1 MPDHQVI
8 CQQLTEM
15 GFTALE
21 AEIYLFLITTG
32 SQTGYAI
39 AKGLNKATA
48 NVYKALE
55 SLSAKGAVEYSMA
68 DKKKCTASN
77 WQQLLKRRQTQFA
90 QTVACLEENLTS
102 LQLKQSN
109 DEQVYQI
116 EQVDQVIEESISLI
130 NNASQILMVEAEP
143 DAVPLFK
150 EALEQAEKRG
160 VEIWIK
166 VYQPVELKGMNV
178 IVRQH
183 GHEVYGKTQDISFKL
198 AADGNAMLIADIAID
213 SKKVIAAYRSQSA
226 LMAMSI
232 YTGLLYELIL
242 TELKQLIPSNHLDAA
257 KRLLERSAHLHPMST
272 ENSVF
277 QHYKNKYHSKREI

>member
-1 MPDHQVI
+1 
-8 CQQLTEM
+8 
-15 GFTALE
+15 
-21 AEIYLFLITTG
+21 
-32 SQTGYAI
+32 
-39 AKGLNKATA
+39 
-48 NVYKALE
+48 
-55 SLSAKGAVEYSMA
+55 MA

-160 VEIWIK
+160 IPLSEPRSFQAMRGRGIMAHVHQYE
-166 VYQPVELKGMNV
+166 GMRGQH
-178 IVRQH
+178 RQTP
-183 GHEVYGKTQDISFKL
+183 GQAE
-198 AADGNAMLIADIAID
+198 
-213 SKKVIAAYRSQSA
+213 
-226 LMAMSI
+226 
-232 YTGLLYELIL
+232 
-242 TELKQLIPSNHLDAA
+242 
-257 KRLLERSAHLHPMST
+257 
-272 ENSVF
+272 
-277 QHYKNKYHSKREI
+277 